1 MTKDRWRIFRW
12 SRSPKGTDKE
22 ESEEVWT
29 MKEARVLFCIN
40 KRTLAFHSLNIPW
53 TPRSSSCLLTN
64 FLRPLSIA
72 YSIDNIDKKPLLNL
86 VPLEKSSIRLGL
98 EKDIKV
104 SRNNMTMMG
113 INKTRETKTST
124 TRVNNFINLRST
136 NRSSQ
141 CPIAE
146 KLLTRSFDIFPSN

>member
-29 MKEARVLFCIN
+29 TKEAWVLFCTN

-64 FLRPLSIA
+64 LLRPLSIA
-72 YSIDNIDKKPLLNL
+72 SSIDNIDKKPLLKL

-98 EKDIKV
+98 ERLLRLAEITWPWWE
-104 SRNNMTMMG
+104 S
-113 INKTRETKTST
+113 TKPGK
-124 TRVNNFINLRST
+124 RKQAQPEWI
-136 NRSSQ
+136 
-141 CPIAE
+141 I
-146 KLLTRSFDIFPSN
+146 LLTWEAQTDLPNAP